1 MGSKFILI
9 CQNYLPGALS
19 HFYIYTG
26 TSKSTVVK
34 IHVPLEAAY
43 LTSSTKL
50 LKQHSRHILMSF
62 VMVLVLFCGLGFF
75 VCFFLF

>member
-1 MGSKFILI
+1 M
-9 CQNYLPGALS
+9 
-19 HFYIYTG
+19 
-26 TSKSTVVK
+26 K